1 MKKGIRKIISDN
13 IIIVSLIGVICGIIT
28 LVLAVMCMNGSD
40 LSAVVVAAAS
50 VTIIGSAVASA
61 YVSKKLNAAISDSV
75 EKLAAG
81 EDVKAGN
88 DIPDELVKASEAM
101 KGGVSDTAA
110 LNEYIEKLAAGDF
123 SAKIPD
129 SAKNT
134 ETGKALVDLAD
145 SMNRMFGAFTRNAQ
159 LTDTDGAQVTG
170 AFEVLSAGAEEQAGA
185 LQELSASVDS
195 IKGTVEA
202 TAENAH
208 KADKLAASAAA
219 EIEAGNV
226 HMKDLLTAMDNISK
240 STDEITKFVKVIE
253 DIAFQTNILALNS
266 SVEAA
271 RAGGAGKGFAVV
283 AGEVKNLAAKSQ
295 EAAQQTTA
303 VIEECVRNVRAGVA
317 QTGETAK
324 SLAAIAEGT
333 QEVSRL
339 VGVISESCDQ
349 QRNVIV
355 KIDEGVDRIGAAAQ
369 RTGNAVQICAASA
382 QQIAS
387 RSDSLRNEIANF
399 RFKAEVKQTPKA
411 AAPAAK
417 AVRKPAPKAEPV
429 PEKTE
434 KKPVSGVVEKP
445 PVKAAP
451 KPVEKAAPV
460 PAKEAPKAA
469 EKPAPRAVSAPRPSV
484 KKESYANAE
493 FVETPDNKY

>member
-13 IIIVSLIGVICGIIT
+13 IIIISLIGVICGIIT
-28 LVLAVMCMNGSD
+28 LFLAVLCMNGSD
-40 LSAVVVAAAS
+40 LSALVVGAAA

-81 EDVKAGN
+81 EAVTAGA
-88 DIPDELVKASEAM
+88 DIPDEIIKASEAV
-101 KGGVSDTAA
+101 KNGSSDTAA
-110 LNEYIEKLAAGDF
+110 INEYIEKLAAGDF
-123 SAKIPD
+123 TAKLPE

-134 ETGKALVDLAD
+134 ETGKALSALAD
-145 SMNRMFGAFTRNAQ
+145 SMSHMFGAFTRNAQ
-159 LTDTDGAQVTG
+159 LSDSDGAQVTG
-170 AFEVLSAGAEEQAGA
+170 AFAVLSAGAEEQAQA
-185 LQELSASVDS
+185 LQELSSSVDS
-195 IKGTVEA
+195 IKGTVDS
-202 TAENAH
+202 TFENAH
-208 KADKLAASAAA
+208 KANKIATDAAA

-317 QTGETAK
+317 KTGETAK
-324 SLAAIAEGT
+324 SLAAIAEET
-333 QEVSRL
+333 NEVSRL
-339 VGVISESCDQ
+339 VEVISQSCDE

-355 KIDEGVDRIGAAAQ
+355 KIDEGVDRIGAVAQ
-369 RTGNAVQICAASA
+369 RTENAVQVCAESA

-387 RSDSLRNEIANF
+387 RSDSLKNEIANF
-399 RFKAEVKQTPKA
+399 RFKAAEKPVAKKPAVKPVSAQKPVVK
-411 AAPAAK
+411 APA
-417 AVRKPAPKAEPV
+417 VT
-429 PEKTE
+429 EKSAE
-434 KKPVSGVVEKP
+434 KKPEIKV
-445 PVKAAP
+445 
-451 KPVEKAAPV
+451 
-460 PAKEAPKAA
+460 
-469 EKPAPRAVSAPRPSV
+469 EKPAPAPAVKAPAPRTSA
-484 KKESYANAE
+484 KAASYANAE
-493 FVETPDNKY
+493 FTETPDNKY